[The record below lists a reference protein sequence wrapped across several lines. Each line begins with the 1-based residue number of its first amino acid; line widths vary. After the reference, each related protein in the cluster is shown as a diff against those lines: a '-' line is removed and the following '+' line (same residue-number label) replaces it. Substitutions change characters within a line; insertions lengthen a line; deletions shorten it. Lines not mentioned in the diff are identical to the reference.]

1 MILLLL
7 NVYLRLILI
16 LLRFLKDSV
25 QVIPKIVRP
34 SYLNVKAIRNKFE
47 NLQEIIN
54 QDVDVL
60 AVAGTKTDSSNPSVQ
75 FFLTDILVS
84 VDLISL
90 ARVAVY

>member
-1 MILLLL
+1 M
-7 NVYLRLILI
+7 
-16 LLRFLKDSV
+16 
-25 QVIPKIVRP
+25 
-34 SYLNVKAIRNKFE
+34 NVKAIRNKFE